1 MHITK
6 GRKRSR
12 GQKDARE
19 KHSLQLW
26 IISYKHCPWH
36 GYGYLKEARSRIHYR
51 ELISAAVGELRERF
65 REEGPN
71 LGASDPP
78 ECSVSSHH
86 TRRARRCEESRL
98 CVPRRC
104 RTARAG
110 PGHGSAAAPQMAL
123 APAPL
128 SRRCPG
134 SNRCAGNPDGLRA
147 QRLPFRWLLETR
159 CFW

>member
-104 RTARAG
+104 RAARAG

-128 SRRCPG
+128 SGQQSLCRESWWAPRTAPAFQVT
-134 SNRCAGNPDGLRA
+134 AGNQMFLIR
-147 QRLPFRWLLETR
+147 
-159 CFW
+159 FW